1 MNAWLK
7 QLVSLLLVLCLFTS
21 GCAATRGHA
30 LASAGD
36 GDLETLTVA
45 GADHGPQPIGH
56 RHAGK
61 AATWVAVGFLLA
73 LVVTV
78 DLLILPFTHHD
89 PFPCCRGVL
98 HICH

>member
-1 MNAWLK
+1 MNAWLQ

-21 GCAATRGHA
+21 GCAATRGPE
-30 LASAGD
+30 LSSD
-36 GDLETLTVA
+36 GDPGTFAVA
-45 GADHGPQPIGH
+45 DSDHGPQPIGH

-78 DLLILPFTHHD
+78 DLLILPFTHNE